1 MTEKD
6 WDMMFEILMNEDL
19 IDLPEDYFNE
29 ELLYTDPNE
38 LNEIFTQ
45 LEEKNL
51 YLIHMSQ
58 ELEQALEDQ
67 KSQYGLL

>member
-58 ELEQALEDQ
+58 ELE
-67 KSQYGLL
+67 